1 VLYCAGQNANKSLFN
16 YDFQHSLD
24 FHSLYADRPRSSR
37 QNAAV
42 RGKAL
47 VHGIEIS
54 NGHEDNSVLIVNDEP
69 DQLILMGSLLHKAGY
84 SVLTADDGLE
94 GLTLAKQA
102 RPDLVI
108 SDVSMPRMNGLEFC
122 REIRADSELKTIP
135 ILLVSALQKDTESV
149 VAGLRAGA
157 DDYLEVPFDS
167 ARLVAKVSRLLERS
181 RLEASYR
188 DLVEQASDLIF
199 TQDLAGKLTSINLAG
214 QNFLGR
220 KSEEIIGN
228 SFFAVFGVIPG
239 SNGFASLSHP
249 HEARE
254 FRHQFVARSAAGEDR
269 WLDLIVSPVK
279 DKLDET
285 VGFRGLARDVTE
297 RKRFEEALRDSE
309 ERYRLL
315 FESTPQP
322 IWVYNEDTLAFLAVN
337 EAATRTYGFT
347 RDEFLSM
354 SINDIRPQEDIPTLM
369 IKNAADPD
377 ALVLSSPWR
386 HKTKDQKTIYVE
398 MSSHPVVFDGKNSK
412 LVIVNDVT
420 ERKLLDEKQQRLHT
434 SLQQSAMEWR
444 QTFNAIDFPVLIVD
458 LDGTIKRS
466 NLAAEHIVS
475 IEAEE
480 IIGKLV
486 GQLGDGQPWK
496 KAAELIERIRANDA
510 PEAEEVKDETTGKTW
525 AITLYH
531 INEFGS
537 VGERA
542 ILIAQDITKRAEL
555 EASLR
560 QSEMMSL
567 LGSLVAGVAHEVRN
581 PLFGISSIL
590 DAFETR
596 FSDRT
601 EYLRYTNVLRDEIGR
616 LTILM
621 EELLEYG
628 KPFRGDLYLV
638 SMEEMIT
645 RSVRA
650 CLPAAEVAQVNLESK
665 VEDSL
670 PMIRIDRRR
679 LSKVFVN
686 LIENA
691 IQHSPREK
699 AVTIEACRVMD
710 GVHEWVQCEIRDS
723 GAGILA
729 EDLPKI
735 FEPFFSKRRGG
746 TGLGLAIAQ
755 RIMQEHGG
763 RLIAGN
769 NPEGGACMIA
779 RFPIP
784 SEGDS

>member
-1 VLYCAGQNANKSLFN
+1 M
-16 YDFQHSLD
+16 
-24 FHSLYADRPRSSR
+24 
-37 QNAAV
+37 
-42 RGKAL
+42 
-47 VHGIEIS
+47 HGVEIS

-69 DQLILMGSLLHKAGY
+69 DQLTLMGSLLAKAGY
-84 SVLTADDGLE
+84 SILTAVDGLD
-94 GLTLAKQA
+94 GLTLAKRE

-122 REIRADSELKTIP
+122 ERLRADTELKTVP
-135 ILLVSALQKDTESV
+135 ILLVSALQKDTESA

-157 DDYLEVPFDS
+157 DDYLEIPFDS

-188 DLVEQASDLIF
+188 DLVEQASDMIF
-199 TQDLAGKLTSINLAG
+199 TQDLAGRLTSINLAG
-214 QNFLGR
+214 EKFLGR
-220 KSEEIIGN
+220 KQEDLIGN
-228 SFFAVFGVIPG
+228 SFFSVFGVIPE
-239 SNGFASLSHP
+239 SNGFAGSLSRAQ
-249 HEARE
+249 EAKE
-254 FRHQFVARSAAGEDR
+254 FRHQFVAHSAAGEDR
-269 WLDLIVSPVK
+269 WLDLIVSPIK
-279 DKLDET
+279 DRLNET
-285 VGFRGLARDVTE
+285 VGFRGLARDITE
-297 RKRFEEALRDSE
+297 RKHFEEALRDSE

-322 IWVYNEDTLAFLAVN
+322 IWVYNEDTLNFLAVN
-337 EAATRTYGFT
+337 EASTRIYGYT

-354 SINDIRPQEDIPTLM
+354 TIDDLRPDEDIPTLM
-369 IKNAADPD
+369 IKNAADAD
-377 ALVLSSPWR
+377 ELVISSPWR
-386 HKTKDQKTIYVE
+386 HQTRDKKIIYVE
-398 MSSHPVVFDGKNSK
+398 MSSHPVVFDGKNSR

-420 ERKLLDEKQQRLHT
+420 ERKLLDEKQQRLHI

-444 QTFNAIDFPVLIVD
+444 QTFSAIDFPVLIVD
-458 LDGTIKRS
+458 LAGTIKRS
-466 NLAAEHIVS
+466 NLAAEQIVG
-475 IEAEE
+475 IEAEQ
-480 IIGKLV
+480 ILGKTV
-486 GQLGDGQPWK
+486 SELGDNQPWR
-496 KAAELIERIRANDA
+496 KAASLIETIRHYHT
-510 PEAEEVKDETTGKTW
+510 PVAEEVKDEASGKTW

-601 EYLRYTNVLRDEIGR
+601 EYQRYTNVLRDEIGR
-616 LTILM
+616 LTVLM

-628 KPFRGDLYLV
+628 KPFRGDMYLV

-650 CLPAAEVAQVNLESK
+650 CLPAAEVAQVKLASY
-665 VEDSL
+665 VEESL
-670 PMIRIDRRR
+670 PKIKIDRRR

-691 IQHSPREK
+691 IQHSPHGS
-699 AVTIEACRVMD
+699 VVSVEAQRVAD
-710 GVHEWVQCEIRDS
+710 GAYEWVQCAIRDS
-723 GAGILA
+723 GPGILP

-746 TGLGLAIAQ
+746 TGLGLAIAH

-763 RLIAGN
+763 KMIAGN

-784 SEGDS
+784 AEGDL

>member
-1 VLYCAGQNANKSLFN
+1 M
-16 YDFQHSLD
+16 
-24 FHSLYADRPRSSR
+24 
-37 QNAAV
+37 
-42 RGKAL
+42 
-47 VHGIEIS
+47 HGIEIS

-69 DQLILMGSLLHKAGY
+69 DQLTLMGSLLSKAGY
-84 SVLTADDGLE
+84 TVLTADDGVE
-94 GLTLAKQA
+94 GLALAKQE

-108 SDVSMPRMNGLEFC
+108 SDVSMPRMDGLDLC
-122 REIRADSELKTIP
+122 REIRADAELKTLP
-135 ILLVSALQKDTESV
+135 ILLVTAHQKDTGSA
-149 VAGLRAGA
+149 VAGLQAGA
-157 DDYLEVPFDS
+157 DDYLEIPFDS

-188 DLVEQASDLIF
+188 DLVEHASDMIF
-199 TQDLAGKLTSINLAG
+199 TQDLTGKLTSMNLAG

-220 KSEEIIGN
+220 KSEDIIGN
-228 SFFAVFGVIPG
+228 SFFAVFGIIPE
-239 SNGFASLSHP
+239 SNGFASTLGGP
-249 HEARE
+249 QDARE
-254 FRHQFVARSAAGEDR
+254 YRHQFVAHSAAGEDR
-269 WLDLIVSPVK
+269 WLDLIVSPIQ

-285 VGFRGLARDVTE
+285 IGFRGLARDVTE

-322 IWVYNEDTLAFLAVN
+322 IWVYNEDSLAFVAVN

-354 SINDIRPQEDIPTLM
+354 TVDDIRAREDIPTLL
-369 IKNAADPD
+369 IKNTDPND
-377 ALVLSSPWR
+377 LVISSPWR
-386 HKTKDQKTIYVE
+386 HRTKDGKTIYVE
-398 MSSHPVVFDGKNSK
+398 MSSHPVVFDGKNSR

-434 SLQQSAMEWR
+434 SIQQSAMEWR

-458 LDGTIKRS
+458 LAGTIKRS
-466 NLAAEHIVS
+466 NLAAEQIVG
-475 IEAEE
+475 IEAEK
-480 IIGKLV
+480 IVGAVVGKL
-486 GQLGDGQPWK
+486 GDSQPWK
-496 KAAELIERIRANDA
+496 KAAELIESIRVNSA
-510 PEAEEVKDETTGKTW
+510 PETEEVRDEETGKTW
-525 AITLYH
+525 AITVYH

-542 ILIAQDITKRAEL
+542 ILITQDITKRAEL

-560 QSEMMSL
+560 QSEMMSA

-601 EYLRYTNVLRDEIGR
+601 EYTRYTNVLRDEIGR

-638 SMEEMIT
+638 SMEEMVS

-650 CLPAAEVAQVNLESK
+650 CLPGAEVARVKLESE
-665 VEDSL
+665 VEESL
-670 PMIRIDRRR
+670 PKIMIDRRR

-691 IQHSPREK
+691 IQHSPAESTVMVNAR
-699 AVTIEACRVMD
+699 RVAESNN
-710 GVHEWVQCEIRDS
+710 EWVQCEIRDT
-723 GAGILA
+723 GKGIS
-729 EDLPKI
+729 EQDLPKI

-763 RLIAGN
+763 KLIAGN

-784 SEGDS
+784 PEGDR

>member
-1 VLYCAGQNANKSLFN
+1 
-16 YDFQHSLD
+16 
-24 FHSLYADRPRSSR
+24 
-37 QNAAV
+37 
-42 RGKAL
+42 
-47 VHGIEIS
+47 VHGIEFS
-54 NGHEDNSVLIVNDEP
+54 NGHDDNSVLIVNDDP
-69 DQLILMGSLLHKAGY
+69 DQLTLMGSLLRKAGY
-84 SVLTADDGLE
+84 SVLTAEDGLE
-94 GLTLAKQA
+94 GLALARRE

-108 SDVSMPRMNGLEFC
+108 SDVSMPRMDGLEFC
-122 REIRADSELKTIP
+122 REIRADSELKTVP
-135 ILLVSALQKDTESV
+135 ILLISARQKDTESA

-157 DDYLEVPFDS
+157 DDYLEIPFDS
-167 ARLVAKVSRLLERS
+167 TRLVAKVSRLLERS
-181 RLEASYR
+181 QLEASYR
-188 DLVEQASDLIF
+188 DLVEQASDMIF
-199 TQDLAGKLTSINLAG
+199 TQDISGKLTSMNLAG
-214 QNFLGR
+214 QRFLGR
-220 KSEEIIGN
+220 HPEEIIGN
-228 SFFAVFGVIPG
+228 SFFAVFGIIPE
-239 SNGFASLSHP
+239 SNGFAGNLERSQGAP
-249 HEARE
+249 E
-254 FRHQFVARSAAGEDR
+254 FRHQFVARSATGEDR
-269 WLDLIVSPVK
+269 WLDLIVSPIK

-285 VGFRGLARDVTE
+285 TGFRGLARDVTE
-297 RKRFEEALRDSE
+297 RKHFEEALRDSE

-322 IWVYNEDTLAFLAVN
+322 IWVYNEETLGFLAVN
-337 EAATRTYGFT
+337 EAATRTYGYS

-354 SINDIRPQEDIPTLM
+354 TINDIRAQEEIPTLM
-369 IKNAADPD
+369 IKNDPND
-377 ALVLSSPWR
+377 LVISSPWR
-386 HKTKDQKTIYVE
+386 HRTRGGQTIYVE
-398 MSSHPVVFDGKNSK
+398 ISSHPVVFDGKNSK

-458 LDGTIKRS
+458 LDGSIKRS
-466 NLAAEHIVS
+466 NLAAEQIVGVEPEQ
-475 IEAEE
+475 IL
-480 IIGKLV
+480 GRKV
-486 GQLGDGQPWK
+486 GDLSENQPWK
-496 KAAELIERIRANDA
+496 KAAELIENIRVNQT
-510 PEAEEVKDETTGKTW
+510 PVAEEVKDEVTGKTW

-542 ILIAQDITKRAEL
+542 ILIAQDITKRAQL

-601 EYLRYTNVLRDEIGR
+601 EYQRYTNVLRDEIGR

-628 KPFRGDLYLV
+628 KPFRGELYMV
-638 SMEEMIT
+638 SMEEMIA

-650 CLPAAEVAQVNLESK
+650 CMPSAEVAQVNLESR
-665 VEDSL
+665 VEESL
-670 PMIRIDRRR
+670 PKIRIDRRR

-691 IQHSPREK
+691 IQHSPQK
-699 AVTIEACRVMD
+699 SSVIIEANRVTD
-710 GVHEWVQCEIRDS
+710 GNQEWVQCAIKDS

-755 RIMQEHGG
+755 RIMQEHQGKM
-763 RLIAGN
+763 IAGN

-784 SEGDS
+784 AEGDA

>member
-1 VLYCAGQNANKSLFN
+1 M
-16 YDFQHSLD
+16 
-24 FHSLYADRPRSSR
+24 
-37 QNAAV
+37 
-42 RGKAL
+42 
-47 VHGIEIS
+47 HGIDS
-54 NGHEDNSVLIVNDEP
+54 NGHEENSVLIVNDEL
-69 DQLILMGSLLHKAGY
+69 DQLTLMGSLLRKAGY
-84 SVLTADDGLE
+84 AVLTAEDGVE
-94 GLTLAKQA
+94 GLSLARRE

-108 SDVSMPRMNGLEFC
+108 SDVTMPRMNGLEFC
-122 REIRADSELKTIP
+122 RQIRADSELGTVP
-135 ILLVSALQKDTESV
+135 ILLVTALQKDTESA
-149 VAGLRAGA
+149 VAGLQAGA
-157 DDYLEVPFDS
+157 DDYLEFPFDS

-188 DLVEQASDLIF
+188 DLVEQASDMIF
-199 TQDLAGKLTSINLAG
+199 TQDLSGRLTSINLAG
-214 QNFLGR
+214 QKFLGR
-220 KSEEIIGN
+220 KPEDIIGN
-228 SFFAVFGVIPG
+228 SFFSVFGIIPE
-239 SNGFASLSHP
+239 SNGFAGTLSRP
-249 HEARE
+249 QEARE
-254 FRHQFVARSAAGEDR
+254 FRHQFVARSAVGEDR
-269 WLDLIVSPVK
+269 WLDLIVSPIK

-285 VGFRGLARDVTE
+285 IGFRGLARDVTE
-297 RKRFEEALRDSE
+297 RKHFEEALRDSE

-322 IWVYNEDTLAFLAVN
+322 IWVYNEDSLAFLAVN
-337 EAATRTYGFT
+337 EAATRTYGYS
-347 RDEFLSM
+347 RDEFFSM
-354 SINDIRPQEDIPTLM
+354 TIDDIRAREDIPTLM
-369 IKNAADPD
+369 IKNATDPNE
-377 ALVLSSPWR
+377 LVISSPWR
-386 HKTKDQKTIYVE
+386 HQTRTGQTIYVE
-398 MSSHPVVFDGKNSK
+398 MSSHPVVFDGKNSR

-420 ERKLLDEKQQRLHT
+420 ERKQLDEKQQRLHT

-458 LDGTIKRS
+458 LAGTIKRS
-466 NLAAEHIVS
+466 NQAAEQIVGIS
-475 IEAEE
+475 AEE
-480 IIGKLV
+480 IIGKTV
-486 GQLGDGQPWK
+486 SQLGENQPWE
-496 KAAELIERIRANDA
+496 KAALLLENIRENPA
-510 PEAEEVKDETTGKTW
+510 PVAEEVKDEASGKTW

-531 INEFGS
+531 VNEFGS
-537 VGERA
+537 AGERT

-581 PLFGISSIL
+581 PLFGISSII

-638 SMEEMIT
+638 SMEEMVA

-650 CLPAAEVAQVNLESK
+650 CVPAAEVAQVNLESR

-670 PMIRIDRRR
+670 PKIRIDRRR

-691 IQHSPREK
+691 IQHSPQK
-699 AVTIEACRVMD
+699 GSVTIEAERISD
-710 GVHEWVQCEIRDS
+710 GNHEWVQCAIRDR
-723 GAGILA
+723 GAGIA
-729 EDLPKI
+729 VEDLPKI

-763 RLIAGN
+763 KLIAGN

-784 SEGDS
+784 TEGDS

>member
-1 VLYCAGQNANKSLFN
+1 V
-16 YDFQHSLD
+16 H
-24 FHSLYADRPRSSR
+24 RTESS
-37 QNAAV
+37 
-42 RGKAL
+42 
-47 VHGIEIS
+47 S
-54 NGHEDNSVLIVNDEP
+54 GHEDNSVLIVNDEP
-69 DQLILMGSLLHKAGY
+69 DQLTLMGNLLHKAGY
-84 SVLTADDGLE
+84 SVLTAEDGVE
-94 GLTLAKQA
+94 GLTLARRE

-108 SDVSMPRMNGLEFC
+108 SDVTMPRMNGLQFC

-135 ILLVSALQKDTESV
+135 ILLVTALQKDTESA
-149 VAGLRAGA
+149 VAGLQAGA
-157 DDYLEVPFDS
+157 DDYLEFPFDS

-188 DLVEQASDLIF
+188 DLVEQASDMIF
-199 TQDLAGKLTSINLAG
+199 TQDLSGKLTSINLAG
-214 QNFLGR
+214 QKFLGR
-220 KSEEIIGN
+220 KPEEIIGN
-228 SFFAVFGVIPG
+228 SFFAIFGIIPE
-239 SNGFASLSHP
+239 SNGFAGNLGRP
-249 HEARE
+249 QDARE
-254 FRHQFVARSAAGEDR
+254 FRHQFVARSASGEDH
-269 WLDLIVSPVK
+269 WLDLIVSPIK

-285 VGFRGLARDVTE
+285 IGFRGLARDITE

-337 EAATRTYGFT
+337 EAATRTYGYS

-354 SINDIRPQEDIPTLM
+354 TIDDIRPQEDIPTLM
-369 IKNAADPD
+369 IKNAED
-377 ALVLSSPWR
+377 ANELVISSPWR
-386 HKTKDQKTIYVE
+386 HRTRTGKTIYVE

-458 LDGTIKRS
+458 LAGTIMRS
-466 NLAAEHIVS
+466 NLAAERIAG
-475 IEAEE
+475 IEAEQ
-480 IIGKLV
+480 ILGKLI
-486 GQLGDGQPWK
+486 GQLGANQPWQ
-496 KAAELIERIRANDA
+496 KAAEMIEGIRETHA
-510 PEAEEVKDETTGKTW
+510 PISEVVKDETSGKTW
-525 AITLYH
+525 AITLYL
-531 INEFGS
+531 ISEFGS
-537 VGERA
+537 FGERA
-542 ILIAQDITKRAEL
+542 ILIAQDITKRVEL

-590 DAFETR
+590 DAFETW

-601 EYLRYTNVLRDEIGR
+601 EYQRYTNVLRDEIGR

-628 KPFRGDLYLV
+628 KPFRGELYLV
-638 SMEEMIT
+638 SMDEMVA

-650 CLPAAEVAQVNLESK
+650 CVPAAGVAQINLVSN
-665 VEDSL
+665 VEESL
-670 PMIRIDRRR
+670 PKVRIDRRR

-691 IQHSPREK
+691 IQHSPQEGT
-699 AVTIEACRVMD
+699 VMIEAQKITD
-710 GVHEWVQCEIRDS
+710 AGSEWVQCAIKDS
-723 GAGILA
+723 GKGILD

-763 RLIAGN
+763 KLIAGN

-784 SEGDS
+784 VEGDS